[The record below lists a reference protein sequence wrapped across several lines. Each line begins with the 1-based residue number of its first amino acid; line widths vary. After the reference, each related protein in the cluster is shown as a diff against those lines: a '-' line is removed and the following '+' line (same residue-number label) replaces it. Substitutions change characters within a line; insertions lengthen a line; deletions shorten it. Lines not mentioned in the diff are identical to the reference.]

1 MRLLARF
8 LVVAAAVWIVSATV
22 QGVSVRQG
30 VGSYLLIAAIFAL
43 VNVFVKPV
51 LKLLSFPLL
60 LLTLGLFLV
69 VINAALFGLTAL
81 LTDRL
86 SVDGF
91 GPAVIAALIISAV
104 TWTGDNLLGLVKDE
118 Y

>member
-8 LVVAAAVWIVSATV
+8 LVVAAAVWLVAAYVPGIEV
-22 QGVSVRQG
+22 QKGI
-30 VGSYLLIAAIFAL
+30 GSYLVIALIFSL
-43 VNVFVKPV
+43 VNLLVKPV

-69 VINAALFGLTAL
+69 VINAAMFGLTAL

-86 SVDGF
+86 DVDGV
-91 GPAVIAALIISAV
+91 GPAFIAALVISAV
-104 TWTGDNLLGLVKDE
+104 TWVGDNVLGLKKD
-118 Y
+118 

>member
-1 MRLLARF
+1 MRLIAKF
-8 LVVAAAVWIVSATV
+8 LVIAAAVWVAAAYVPGVTV
-22 QGVSVRQG
+22 REGVS
-30 VGSYLLIAAIFAL
+30 SYLVIAAIFAV
-43 VNVFVKPV
+43 VNVLVKPV

-86 SVDGF
+86 DLSGI
-91 GPAVIAALIISAV
+91 GPAVLGSLVISVV
-104 TWTGDNLLGLVKDE
+104 TWLGDTVLGLDDD
-118 Y
+118 